1 MPKKPRLEW
10 SAQASTVLL
19 DIVEHISDDNPQAAQ
34 ELKDEIEKKV
44 NTLPDNPKSFA
55 QSRRAL
61 GYRQLTV
68 TGNYLV
74 FYRLLSEEVPR
85 IIDVAAVVHA
95 RKKYP

>member
-10 SAQASTVLL
+10 SAQASADLL
-19 DIVEHISDDNPQAAQ
+19 VIVEYISDDNPQAAQ
-34 ELKDEIEKKV
+34 DLKDEIEKKV
-44 NTLPDNPKSFA
+44 NALPDNPKSFA

-68 TGNYLV
+68 TSNYLV